1 MKVVFIGGG
10 NMASALVSGLLANG
24 TAIPEDLLVVD
35 ISDEVRHKFDA
46 MKINTAS
53 TFSFSDFNADVII
66 LAVKPQHLRKAVES
80 CASNLKDSLI
90 VSIVAGIPIASIVDW
105 LNGYDRVIRV
115 MPNTPALIQAGVS
128 GMYSVST
135 VCGDKELAE
144 VIMGGVGRYIWCQSE
159 ELIDVVTAVSGSG
172 PAYVF
177 YFIES
182 LVAAGM
188 ELGLDREASNLLAL
202 ETFLGS
208 SRLAARSGE
217 LPSVLRERVTSKGGT
232 TAAAL
237 ASFDADNL
245 RGKIINAISA
255 ARDRSAELA
264 KDFGGDE
271 V

>member
-1 MKVVFIGGG
+1 
-10 NMASALVSGLLANG
+10 
-24 TAIPEDLLVVD
+24 
-35 ISDEVRHKFDA
+35 
-46 MKINTAS
+46 
-53 TFSFSDFNADVII
+53 
-66 LAVKPQHLRKAVES
+66 
-80 CASNLKDSLI
+80 
-90 VSIVAGIPIASIVDW
+90 
-105 LNGYDRVIRV
+105 
-115 MPNTPALIQAGVS
+115 
-128 GMYSVST
+128 
-135 VCGDKELAE
+135 
-144 VIMGGVGRYIWCQSE
+144 
-159 ELIDVVTAVSGSG
+159 VTAVSGSG

-245 RGKIINAISA
+245 REKIINAISA

>member
-1 MKVVFIGGG
+1 
-10 NMASALVSGLLANG
+10 
-24 TAIPEDLLVVD
+24 
-35 ISDEVRHKFDA
+35 
-46 MKINTAS
+46 
-53 TFSFSDFNADVII
+53 
-66 LAVKPQHLRKAVES
+66 
-80 CASNLKDSLI
+80 
-90 VSIVAGIPIASIVDW
+90 
-105 LNGYDRVIRV
+105 
-115 MPNTPALIQAGVS
+115 
-128 GMYSVST
+128 
-135 VCGDKELAE
+135 
-144 VIMGGVGRYIWCQSE
+144 MGGVGRYIWCQSE

-245 RGKIINAISA
+245 REKIINAISA

>member
-1 MKVVFIGGG
+1 
-10 NMASALVSGLLANG
+10 
-24 TAIPEDLLVVD
+24 
-35 ISDEVRHKFDA
+35 
-46 MKINTAS
+46 
-53 TFSFSDFNADVII
+53 
-66 LAVKPQHLRKAVES
+66 
-80 CASNLKDSLI
+80 
-90 VSIVAGIPIASIVDW
+90 
-105 LNGYDRVIRV
+105 
-115 MPNTPALIQAGVS
+115 
-128 GMYSVST
+128 
-135 VCGDKELAE
+135 
-144 VIMGGVGRYIWCQSE
+144 MGGVGRYIWCQSE

-182 LVAAGM
+182 LVAVGM
-188 ELGLDREASNLLAL
+188 ELGLEREASNLLAL

-237 ASFDADNL
+237 ASFNADNF
-245 RGKIINAISA
+245 REKIINAISA

>member
-1 MKVVFIGGG
+1 
-10 NMASALVSGLLANG
+10 MASALVSGLLANG
-24 TAIPEDLLVVD
+24 TALPEDLLVVD

-46 MKINTAS
+46 TKINTAP
-53 TFSFSDFNADVII
+53 TFNFSDFSADVVV
-66 LAVKPQHLRKAVES
+66 LAVKPQHLRKVMKS

-105 LNGYDRVIRV
+105 LDGYDRVIRV

-128 GMYSVST
+128 GMYSISV
-135 VCGDKELAE
+135 VGGDKELAE
-144 VIMGGVGRYIWCQSE
+144 DIMGSVGRYIWCQTE

-177 YFIES
+177 YFIEA

-188 ELGLDREASNLLAL
+188 ELGLDRDASNLLAL

-217 LPSVLRERVTSKGGT
+217 HPSVLRERVTSKGGT
-232 TAAAL
+232 TAAAV
-237 ASFDADNL
+237 ASFDVDNL
-245 RGKIINAISA
+245 REKIISAIRA
-255 ARDRSAELA
+255 ARNRSAELA

-271 V
+271 L

>member
-1 MKVVFIGGG
+1 
-10 NMASALVSGLLANG
+10 
-24 TAIPEDLLVVD
+24 
-35 ISDEVRHKFDA
+35 
-46 MKINTAS
+46 
-53 TFSFSDFNADVII
+53 
-66 LAVKPQHLRKAVES
+66 
-80 CASNLKDSLI
+80 
-90 VSIVAGIPIASIVDW
+90 
-105 LNGYDRVIRV
+105 
-115 MPNTPALIQAGVS
+115 
-128 GMYSVST
+128 
-135 VCGDKELAE
+135 
-144 VIMGGVGRYIWCQSE
+144 MGGVGRYIWCQSE

-188 ELGLDREASNLLAL
+188 ELGLEREASNLLAL

-245 RGKIINAISA
+245 REKIINAISA